1 MNKKIQTNKITQL
14 QEWTNE
20 TISQTTEIYQNKVQ
34 EWKKMCTDNME
45 PILEEENNPDEYVT
59 IGDKYIT

>member
-1 MNKKIQTNKITQL
+1 MTRLHTWMNEAICQTKA
-14 QEWTNE
+14 
-20 TISQTTEIYQNKVQ
+20 IYQNKVQ